1 MKATTLSRAT
11 LIDDLLQLQTQLAEI
26 DQQGAQIVAAHQHL
40 IATRQTI
47 AGAIQYIERQ
57 LAGE

>member
-1 MKATTLSRAT
+1 MALTAGQRTRFTT
-11 LIDDLLQLQTQLAEI
+11 DLGQLHTQLAEI